1 MEFNLKLTLNMLRRT
16 PGVLEQML
24 DGMPEDLIRANEGGE
39 TWSPFDIVGHLIH
52 GERTDWIPRMEIIL
66 ATAGDKK
73 FKPFDRFAQF
83 DESEGK
89 SLSELLSTFRDL
101 RLYNTGILESTDL
114 SGPQL
119 AKQGI
124 HPAFG
129 KVSLR
134 ELLAAW
140 TVHDLNHIG
149 QISRILAFQYKS
161 AIGPWTA
168 YMGIL
173 HWASSSQP

>member
-1 MEFNLKLTLNMLRRT
+1 MEFNLESTLKILRRT
-16 PGVLEQML
+16 PGILEEML
-24 DGMPEDLIRANEGGE
+24 GGLPEDLIHSNEGDE
-39 TWSPFDIVGHLIH
+39 SWSPYDIVGHLIH

-66 ATAGDKK
+66 GHTTDKN

-83 DESEGK
+83 RESEGK
-89 SLSELLSTFRDL
+89 SMAELLGTFRNL
-101 RLYNTGILESTDL
+101 RLYNTGMLESARL
-114 SGPQL
+114 SESQL
-119 AKQGI
+119 KMQGI

-129 KVSLR
+129 KVSLS
-134 ELLAAW
+134 ELLATW

-149 QISRILAFQYKS
+149 QISRVLAYQYKD

-173 HWASSSQP
+173 HWKSPPQQ